1 MVETKDSY
9 SDSEIMII
17 RVLDNIR
24 YLLMV
29 AKDQQEYLGGK
40 CWKDPVEKSHK
51 RVWRILA
58 V

>member
-1 MVETKDSY
+1 
-9 SDSEIMII
+9 MII
-17 RVLDNIR
+17 RVMNSFR
-24 YLLMV
+24 HLLMV

-40 CWKDPVEKSHK
+40 CWKDPVEKRLK